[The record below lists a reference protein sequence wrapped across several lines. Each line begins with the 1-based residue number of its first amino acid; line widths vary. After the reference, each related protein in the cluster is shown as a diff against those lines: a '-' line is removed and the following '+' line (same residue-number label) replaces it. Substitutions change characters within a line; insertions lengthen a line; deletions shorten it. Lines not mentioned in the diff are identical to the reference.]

1 MKKTLSFLILFVSTL
16 IFAQEAKEGKWVLKL
31 NAVQLLDMFSYP
43 TLQISAERKI
53 SPYFSINAEIG
64 YQLYDLSKADTILL
78 KARGFKTNLEGRL
91 YLFKLLNKR
100 TESKRNEIYVGLQLF
115 HRENQNTNIVSYS
128 LTDDSTVGATENFGT
143 KRKAT
148 GVNITLGN
156 QISLTKKLVLE
167 PFVALGLMKRNIVNT
182 DLEYDKTK
190 HKVVGTDI
198 EPLFK
203 RLNLEESSGNVF
215 NFCFGLRIGYRL

>member
-1 MKKTLSFLILFVSTL
+1 MKKILSVLILFVSTL
-16 IFAQEAKEGKWVLKL
+16 IFAQEAKESKWVLKV

-53 SPYFSINAEIG
+53 NPYFSINAEIG

-78 KARGFKTNLEGRL
+78 KTRGFKTNIEGRL
-91 YLFKLLNKR
+91 YLLKLLNTR

-128 LTDDSTVGATENFGT
+128 LIDDSTVGATENFGT

-148 GVNITLGN
+148 GFNVTLGN
-156 QISLTKKLVLE
+156 QISVSKKFVLE
-167 PFVALGLMKRNIVNT
+167 PFVGFGSMRRKIENT

-190 HKVVGTDI
+190 HEVVGTDI
-198 EPLFK
+198 EPLVK

-215 NFCFGLRIGYRL
+215 NFCFGLRVGYRL